1 MKKLLTVF
9 GLILSYLTVATPAF
23 AVSPNVTQY
32 TNNTLGMITLV
43 AGAGAV
49 LFLIKGG
56 YQYITS
62 SGKPNNLEDAKKTI
76 KNSII
81 GLIIVLGASLLVS
94 VLSNSFHQAQPQ
106 TTGGVVNVSPIL
118 SVNPADG
125 LTQVLIDAVSGFMK
139 NIVQSATKPII
150 DGIIGYLTSTPTLL
164 DNSVIFNFWTII
176 LGITDSLF
184 VLVVAL
190 LGLHFMIAGALGF
203 EEIELKHLLPRI
215 GLAFL
220 GANTSLFLANYAV
233 ITSNTLTTAVINATG
248 GLTNAWIANAANPT
262 SLALGA
268 TPLIT
273 LVFLVIFLMVAI
285 VLLLFYI
292 SRLIMISL
300 GAVLSPL
307 IFLLWAIPKTSDF
320 AEISIK
326 TYTVTVFIAFV
337 HVVIIQLASA
347 FLSLPQNSGNSL
359 ISIGVAIGLFF
370 TLLKTPSLMMQMV
383 MYTSGNGTVKKI
395 GGQIINVITS
405 DNSSTSTDS
414 AGKGGRE

>member
-1 MKKLLTVF
+1 
-9 GLILSYLTVATPAF
+9 
-23 AVSPNVTQY
+23 
-32 TNNTLGMITLV
+32 
-43 AGAGAV
+43 
-49 LFLIKGG
+49 
-56 YQYITS
+56 
-62 SGKPNNLEDAKKTI
+62 
-76 KNSII
+76 
-81 GLIIVLGASLLVS
+81 
-94 VLSNSFHQAQPQ
+94 
-106 TTGGVVNVSPIL
+106 
-118 SVNPADG
+118 
-125 LTQVLIDAVSGFMK
+125 
-139 NIVQSATKPII
+139 
-150 DGIIGYLTSTPTLL
+150 
-164 DNSVIFNFWTII
+164 
-176 LGITDSLF
+176 
-184 VLVVAL
+184 
-190 LGLHFMIAGALGF
+190 
-203 EEIELKHLLPRI
+203 
-215 GLAFL
+215 
-220 GANTSLFLANYAV
+220 
-233 ITSNTLTTAVINATG
+233 
-248 GLTNAWIANAANPT
+248 
-262 SLALGA
+262 
-268 TPLIT
+268 
-273 LVFLVIFLMVAI
+273 MVAI